1 MDDLTGI
8 IGQNRAIEF
17 LRTCIDNQH
26 LSHAYLFCGPG
37 WCRQD
42 DYCSSFCQYPAE
54 EGRPRKEGFYWPIGL
69 ILICS
74 LLNGFLT
81 KPA

>member
-26 LSHAYLFCGPG
+26 LSHAYLFCGPAG
-37 WCRQD
+37 VGKMTTAVA
-42 DYCSSFCQYPAE
+42 FANTPAE
-54 EGRPRKEGFYWPIGL
+54 EGRPERKGSIGQ
-69 ILICS
+69 S
-74 LLNGFLT
+74 GSS
-81 KPA
+81 